1 MNTTKDKLKK
11 LFRILPETWFL
22 VLFVISTAD
31 GIYSS
36 ITHNWEDT
44 GTTIIFIAFFV
55 LSITMVMQI
64 VHQFA
69 WIRWLLGLVLIFT
82 SFIYLVLFFQEYNQ
96 YPLGTEARAIQ
107 LLTVGL
113 PLICMSFLMAIS
125 MFFQGVSKLGKQ

>member
-1 MNTTKDKLKK
+1 M
-11 LFRILPETWFL
+11 I
-22 VLFVISTAD
+22 
-31 GIYSS
+31 
-36 ITHNWEDT
+36 
-44 GTTIIFIAFFV
+44 
-55 LSITMVMQI
+55 MQI

>member
-22 VLFVISTAD
+22 VLFAISTAD
-31 GIYSS
+31 EIYSS